1 VQPRYAKDDPVCLQ
15 GTWATQENQ
24 KMYVCLSW
32 YFRGQIYTPDQ
43 LSQVLAQL
51 GRPRPALL
59 GG

>member
-1 VQPRYAKDDPVCLQ
+1 LQPRSVNDDPVCLQ
-15 GTWATQENQ
+15 GTWATQEIQ
-24 KMYVCLSW
+24 RKYVCLSW

-43 LSQVLAQL
+43 LAQVLAQL